1 MVFSPSSSIY
11 SRSTG
16 SLELQLVPITQPA
29 KPRGFNIPDRPEI
42 REIDHVIGD
51 SLGFSTAL
59 EASPIRLQ
67 SAKKQGRLSQ
77 RELKDFSEKEL
88 MSLQWENEF
97 FEVCTETWR
106 KLATNIRNISQDME
120 SECHARLL
128 DMYLSPQSAQF
139 DNSFLGEKIES
150 IDTALK
156 NSHLRE
162 KEAAREWKAH
172 WGPSRE
178 ITSWI

>member
-1 MVFSPSSSIY
+1 MVFSPSSSTY

-16 SLELQLVPITQPA
+16 SLELQLIPISTSA
-29 KPRGFNIPDRPEI
+29 KQREFNIPDGPEI

-51 SLGFSTAL
+51 SFGFSTAL

-77 RELKDFSEKEL
+77 QELKDSREKEL
-88 MSLQWENEF
+88 ISLQWENKF
-97 FEVCTETWR
+97 FEECTKAWR
-106 KLATNIRNISQDME
+106 KLATNIRNISQDIE

-128 DMYLSPQSAQF
+128 DMYLSPQSRRL
-139 DNSFLGEKIES
+139 DNSFLSGKIDR

-156 NSHLRE
+156 NSHLTERA
-162 KEAAREWKAH
+162 AAREWKAH

-178 ITSWI
+178 ATSWI